1 MDKYYSDLTSKYA
14 FKCGTLKARLEI
26 LVKKIAILSDNEYLI
41 SEAKEALKVLETLD
55 AEAEKYVETLNKKV
69 AEM

>member
-1 MDKYYSDLTSKYA
+1 MNSTDLTTKYA

-26 LVKKIAILSDNEYLI
+26 LAKKIEILSDNEYLK
-41 SEAKEALKVLETLD
+41 SEAKEALKVLENLD
-55 AEAEKYVETLNKKV
+55 AETDKYVETLNKKV